1 MFTQMAECI
10 SINLGPPQLLLNA
23 TTELMKFYPW
33 LMRASMILQRL
44 VQ

>member
-1 MFTQMAECI
+1 MFALMSECI
-10 SINLGPPQLLLNA
+10 SINFGPPQFLLNT

-33 LMRASMILQRL
+33 LMRASMVLQRL